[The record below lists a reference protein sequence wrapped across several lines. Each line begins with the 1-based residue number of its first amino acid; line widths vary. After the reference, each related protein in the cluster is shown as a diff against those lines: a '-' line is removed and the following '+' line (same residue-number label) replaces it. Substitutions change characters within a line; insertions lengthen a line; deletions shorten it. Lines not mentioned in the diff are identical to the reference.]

1 MNLKKGITLIF
12 LANVINMIFS
22 LVVNFLLP
30 RYLTTE
36 AYAQIKSFQ
45 LYTGYVG
52 MLHLGYA
59 DGMYL
64 KYGGKQLYEIDTEEL
79 QNDIGTMRLFQL
91 IIAIVCILYSL
102 FTKDIV
108 LIASS
113 LVIVPLNMTSYYRS
127 LFQAVGEFDQ
137 YARIMNLTALSTF
150 LVNVTLV
157 LLHVYSGY
165 GYYLLFYACIDVVIW
180 GLLEWILSNK
190 CALKY
195 VLAFEP
201 KAFFGNISNGFLLM
215 LGNASSMM
223 LTGMDR
229 WFIKVLMDDLAF
241 AQYSFAV
248 SVENMM
254 SVAVTPVSTTLY
266 NYFCNHKEREN
277 VVRLQGLVV
286 IFSAVV
292 VSSAF
297 PAKWV
302 IELFLPN
309 YASSVGVIFILF
321 AAQMFYI
328 IVRCIYTNLYK
339 SQKRQKVYFAK
350 LTIVLIFGFFVNAGL
365 YFAFPIKESF
375 AVGTLLSGVLWL
387 ILCVRDF
394 RDTPL
399 GYKTNMFLL
408 VSTVSFMFYG
418 IYFEAIVGFLLYM
431 MTIIIIARL
440 LMTEELHQLITLG
453 KESFSRFIP
462 TKKQ

>member
-12 LANVINMIFS
+12 LANVINMVFS

-30 RYLTTE
+30 KYLTTE

-64 KYGGKQLYEIDTEEL
+64 KYGGKRLYEINSMDL
-79 QNDIGTMRLFQL
+79 QRDIGTMRSFQL
-91 IIAIVCILYSL
+91 AICIVCILFSV
-102 FTKDIV
+102 FTRDIV
-108 LIASS
+108 LIAAS

-137 YARIMNLTALSTF
+137 YARIMNLTAFSTF

-157 LLHVYSGY
+157 ALHVYSGY
-165 GYYLLFYACIDVVIW
+165 GYYLVLYVCIDVIVW
-180 GLLEWILSNK
+180 GLLEWILGHK
-190 CALKY
+190 CALKCI
-195 VLAFEP
+195 LAFDL
-201 KAFFGNISNGFLLM
+201 KTFIRNISDGFLLM

-229 WFIKVLMDDLAF
+229 WFIKVLMDDFAF

-254 SVAVTPVSTTLY
+254 SVAVTPISTTLY
-266 NYFCNHKEREN
+266 NYFCTHKDRES
-277 VVRLQGLVV
+277 VVRLQGLIVL
-286 IFSAVV
+286 FSAII

-297 PAKWV
+297 PAKWI
-302 IELFLPN
+302 IELFLPH
-309 YASSVGVIFILF
+309 YSSSVGVIFILF
-321 AAQMFYI
+321 GAQIFYI

-339 SQKRQKVYFAK
+339 AQKRQKIYFTK
-350 LTIVLIFGFFVNAGL
+350 LSVVLIFGFLVNAVL
-365 YFAFPIKESF
+365 YLVFSIKESF

-387 ILCVRDF
+387 IMCRRDF
-394 RDTPL
+394 TDIPL
-399 GYKTNMFLL
+399 GYKTNLFLL
-408 VSTVSFMFYG
+408 LTTVLFIFYG
-418 IYFEAIVGFLLYM
+418 ICFEAIVGFFLYL
-431 MTIIIIARL
+431 ISVSLIARL
-440 LMTEELHQLITLG
+440 LMVQEMHQILILG
-453 KESFSRFIP
+453 KESIARFIP

>member
-12 LANVINMIFS
+12 FANIINMMFS

-64 KYGGKQLYEIDTEEL
+64 KYGGKRLYEIDTKEL
-79 QNDIGTMRLFQL
+79 QSDIGTMRLFQL
-91 IIAIVCILYSL
+91 AIAIVCILFSIS
-102 FTKDIV
+102 TKDMV
-108 LIASS
+108 LITSS

-137 YARIMNLTALSTF
+137 YARIMNITALSTF

-157 LLHVYSGY
+157 MLHVYSGY
-165 GYYLLFYACIDVVIW
+165 RYYLFLYVCIDVVIW
-180 GLLEWILSNK
+180 GLLEWVLSNK
-190 CALKY
+190 CALRCI
-195 VLAFEP
+195 LAFEP
-201 KAFFGNISNGFLLM
+201 KIFLRNISNGFLLM

-266 NYFCNHKEREN
+266 NYFCNHKEKEN
-277 VVRLQGLVV
+277 TIRLQGLVV
-286 IFSAVV
+286 IFSVV
-292 VSSAF
+292 VVASAF

-309 YASSVGVIFILF
+309 YASSVGVIFVLF
-321 AAQMFYI
+321 GAQIFYI

-339 SQKRQKVYFAK
+339 AQKRQQVYFAK
-350 LTIVLIFGFFVNAGL
+350 LTIVLVFGFLVNAGFYL
-365 YFAFPIKESF
+365 AFPLKESF
-375 AVGTLLSGVLWL
+375 AVGTLSSGVLWL

-399 GYKTNMFLL
+399 GYKTSVFLL
-408 VSTVSFMFYG
+408 VSTTSFIFYG
-418 IYFEAIVGFLLYM
+418 ICFEAIVGFGLYV
-431 MTIIIIARL
+431 MTIGLMTRL
-440 LMTEELHQLITLG
+440 LMPKELHQLLILG